1 MKYRKWS
8 GSSLKFNMQSRAGR
22 CAVGLL
28 GASLLSLGVGV
39 CADTPRVNHIKA
51 AFILNIAR
59 FVTWPALA
67 YRGGHDHLLF
77 CHYGVDSLGE
87 AGASIEGRKVANRRL
102 RLTII
107 KDLSAIGRCSIL
119 LIPYS
124 ELPRYAEDIGAGF
137 SRPVLTIADLTDT
150 DVSDVAFDGV
160 VVNLIRKSSTIGFE
174 INVEQ
179 TARSGLR
186 MSSEILK
193 LAHLLHSDH
202 RL

>member
-1 MKYRKWS
+1 M
-8 GSSLKFNMQSRAGR
+8 
-22 CAVGLL
+22 CGLL
-28 GASLLSLGVGV
+28 GACLLSLGSGV
-39 CADTPRVNHIKA
+39 CADPSRVDRIKA
-51 AFILNIAR
+51 AFILNVAR

-67 YRGGHDHLLF
+67 YRGGHDRLLF

-102 RLTII
+102 RLTLI
-107 KDLSAIGRCSIL
+107 KELSASGGCSIL

-124 ELPRYAEDIGAGF
+124 ELSRYGQEIDEGF
-137 SRPVLTIADLTDT
+137 NRPVLTIADLTDT
-150 DVSDVAFDGV
+150 DISGVAFDGV
-160 VVNLIRKSSTIGFE
+160 VVNLIRKGSTIGFE

-193 LAHLLHSDH
+193 LAHILTSDS
-202 RL
+202 RR